1 MYRHL
6 HPLINFLICSQV
18 KDIHDQ
24 AYTLVRMAMISTGNG
39 IEARRSHFA
48 VVISF
53 LCDAVSTIGNNLY
66 SYLNQMHQFLL
77 DADFNN
83 GDSVSFSPLV
93 ICILQNASGMSFVKI
108 PVVVLLTNALLIYS
122 SVYQV
127 NVRMLAK
134 LIYKLLHEKF
144 ADYSPVDE
152 HPKSLL
158 CEWPLKNLFEFVCNI
173 LDKRPCVL
181 HSVLDGTINKVD
193 NSFTSVLVNVEEL
206 LRHGKEANVEG
217 LAVAFMSSIICAPS
231 DDIIGNLPLVLT
243 IIHLYFPLL
252 FSLLSSVFLLDQ
264 KLFAIIWEYWIETFF
279 SGVDMVSQ
287 TDNCGYGGSYGCVRS
302 VNKEVCSTEKS
313 ILKAHPSSREFAAST
328 LLSFLKYSPFYVLFS
343 SVLCFSS
350 LESSSTKFRNGFPSN
365 KMLKVLE
372 DKISK
377 GSIDIS
383 ITRLK
388 YMLFWTFQLISSYKE
403 KQSYITSE
411 LLQICFSLIETSID
425 HLEAAICNQTGLDIV
440 GEYSVGHYA
449 QVIVELMVSDPILS
463 LCISN
468 PLYFSKTIAAEM
480 LGNSVGSFITSLK
493 QYIDPVDNS
502 TQRMLRKILGFF
514 FAVCHSFSSSKT
526 HASASMTF
534 ITVQKGLIHR
544 ILLSFKE
551 KFEQFL
557 VDKNLETV
565 LPIFYMLDSSMD
577 FMSPFDLLEV
587 VHWMLCKI
595 ESISGSPLSLKY
607 AASMGFYVANCSFD
621 KICSFLQG
629 PGLKFKHD
637 ISLNESIRSFDA
649 SIVPK
654 VFYQILDFTLC
665 FNDEQGDLCL
675 QKVVNAV
682 NIKVSLK
689 SFPSLFALHALF
701 SSMVFNSPRKMVMY
715 CLYPT
720 SKIKAKTLLLLTESL
735 KVANEVA
742 AKLSY
747 MRLLLF
753 IPKSVASRGEEIAEG
768 ISMEKE
774 YGRLNHAKFRFLS
787 ILFNS
792 LDHVVKQFPLKVD
805 SSMASCATHCYH
817 VFRFL
822 EHLFLKEIVWL
833 SKELQGY
840 LADVSSLS
848 FVNHFIMS
856 SLFHRFEDP
865 VTLNAI
871 RCILVTL
878 PVSKFRFVDVLEHLI
893 GHSSFVKVILCT
905 TTDSISS
912 SIGTLLQPLTSIL
925 KLVGD
930 LHVYNVET
938 KVVIIVE
945 LSVCRVIVTLL
956 IATTSQM
963 DLELF
968 HLMLEVGEIEGPDKG
983 SMEALDYM
991 WGVAALKMRKEKA
1004 HDVLSKSILTSTLET
1019 VEERK
1024 VLFRENIPVDSLIC
1038 ASTVLYICSDE
1049 SSTATPMSLEYLVKD
1064 TSFIAPKLTS
1074 VSRKGTVQPY
1084 NATFILRF
1092 SLHSLLMGYL
1102 EPVEF
1107 ARLGLLAVTFA
1118 SISSPD
1124 EVVRKLGYEC
1134 LGRFKNCLEHCQRSK
1149 DSLQLQL
1156 LLTWVQNG
1164 VTTAWQKIPSV
1175 IAIFAA
1181 EASFTSLDHSQ
1192 NHSLAISK
1200 FLMRLP
1206 SVNLKVVPLFDTFF
1220 GNNSIHFKTDR
1231 LWILRL
1237 LYAGLNSDDDAR
1249 IYLKNNILD
1258 LLLSYFSS
1266 SLADADFK
1274 ILTLMIVRKCVHLP
1288 ILARHLIKVVGLL
1301 PWLSSLLLF
1310 YGERMIEHHEQ
1321 SSLGVM
1327 NLILKIVNDV
1337 ISTGMFID
1345 WLQDCA
1351 LEQLSELSLIALK
1364 LLVRAAKLLKGDL
1377 SLVNAMLSLVVSTL
1391 RMSQK
1396 RSISQPHFFVAF
1408 ESLCKLFEVI
1418 IIEYGNMRTTID
1430 IGLQAILMNTPVPVS
1445 SHEDKSRLTNFV
1457 AWCIPSAP
1465 WPILGRKNLKRV
1477 HHPNF
1482 FISSEQCMEE
1492 TLLSKL
1498 LRWASASVV
1507 LGSSRRSRSR
1517 TYSSRNETLLSYLDG
1532 ISAEACRI
1540 KEECTPL
1547 DETLAVLVLHLEGF
1561 LSRKS
1566 SSPSTVSALCILL
1579 LNNSSITGVVKEF
1592 LDQNTDVIQSLCS
1605 KIRSPDEAN
1614 PDWRWFF
1621 DEPWKNPSMCR
1632 SEVELVEEEQACR
1645 SLLVVFSNALG
1656 VAKPQGFPA
1665 LSLQELESSG
1675 LFQWETEQTSSISPM
1690 S

>member
-1 MYRHL
+1 MDIWKFGGLRPCNDEMNSRNAKCCLSKDDLLCLLPVALSYFL
-6 HPLINFLICSQV
+6 SNLDKNGKQGTQPFMKILTTYSDILFDVFSSWDNFVSPEILQDDYDEFAPTSFEEFDKFCCNSLIGKALAMLYYFFISDSCSIKWKKRLKLFNSICPQS
-18 KDIHDQ
+18 
-24 AYTLVRMAMISTGNG
+24 
-39 IEARRSHFA
+39 
-48 VVISF
+48 SF
-53 LCDAVSTIGNNLY
+53 FDELYGYDTKELGSY
-66 SYLNQMHQFLL
+66 SY
-77 DADFNN
+77 
-83 GDSVSFSPLV
+83 
-93 ICILQNASGMSFVKI
+93 
-108 PVVVLLTNALLIYS
+108 
-122 SVYQV
+122 
-127 NVRMLAK
+127 
-134 LIYKLLHEKF
+134 
-144 ADYSPVDE
+144 
-152 HPKSLL
+152 
-158 CEWPLKNLFEFVCNI
+158 
-173 LDKRPCVL
+173 
-181 HSVLDGTINKVD
+181 
-193 NSFTSVLVNVEEL
+193 
-206 LRHGKEANVEG
+206 
-217 LAVAFMSSIICAPS
+217 
-231 DDIIGNLPLVLT
+231 
-243 IIHLYFPLL
+243 
-252 FSLLSSVFLLDQ
+252 
-264 KLFAIIWEYWIETFF
+264 
-279 SGVDMVSQ
+279 
-287 TDNCGYGGSYGCVRS
+287 
-302 VNKEVCSTEKS
+302 
-313 ILKAHPSSREFAAST
+313 
-328 LLSFLKYSPFYVLFS
+328 
-343 SVLCFSS
+343 
-350 LESSSTKFRNGFPSN
+350 
-365 KMLKVLE
+365 
-372 DKISK
+372 
-377 GSIDIS
+377 
-383 ITRLK
+383 
-388 YMLFWTFQLISSYKE
+388 
-403 KQSYITSE
+403 KQ
-411 LLQICFSLIETSID
+411 
-425 HLEAAICNQTGLDIV
+425 
-440 GEYSVGHYA
+440 
-449 QVIVELMVSDPILS
+449 
-463 LCISN
+463 
-468 PLYFSKTIAAEM
+468 
-480 LGNSVGSFITSLK
+480 
-493 QYIDPVDNS
+493 
-502 TQRMLRKILGFF
+502 
-514 FAVCHSFSSSKT
+514 
-526 HASASMTF
+526 
-534 ITVQKGLIHR
+534 
-544 ILLSFKE
+544 
-551 KFEQFL
+551 
-557 VDKNLETV
+557 
-565 LPIFYMLDSSMD
+565 
-577 FMSPFDLLEV
+577 
-587 VHWMLCKI
+587 
-595 ESISGSPLSLKY
+595 
-607 AASMGFYVANCSFD
+607 
-621 KICSFLQG
+621 
-629 PGLKFKHD
+629 
-637 ISLNESIRSFDA
+637 
-649 SIVPK
+649 
-654 VFYQILDFTLC
+654 
-665 FNDEQGDLCL
+665 
-675 QKVVNAV
+675 
-682 NIKVSLK
+682 
-689 SFPSLFALHALF
+689 
-701 SSMVFNSPRKMVMY
+701 
-715 CLYPT
+715 
-720 SKIKAKTLLLLTESL
+720 SL

-925 KLVGD
+925 KLVGVSCGVQCGD
-930 LHVYNVET
+930 KSSDNCRTLGLSGDCYSADV
-938 KVVIIVE
+938 KVE
-945 LSVCRVIVTLL
+945 LIRLLRTLFL
-956 IATTSQM
+956 LKNGNLELSFLNSKELLSLLLCGYSATTSQM

-1092 SLHSLLMGYL
+1092 SIHSLLMGYL

-1181 EASFTSLDHSQ
+1181 EASFTLLDHSQ

-1231 LWILRL
+1231 LWNLRL